1 MINKNILSWTALFAA
16 FAALPVLVPIPYY
29 LHLVIVIAIYA
40 IVLLGMDILVGQT
53 GQVSLG
59 HAAFFGIGAYAGG
72 LLMMKAN
79 VPFAVALIAAAAIT
93 AVFGLALAAAALRVS
108 GPYLA
113 MVTLAFGTIIQ
124 ILINEMSWLT
134 MGPVGLA
141 VDKPSFNGDPLTT
154 GSYYYVV
161 LLVLGVAMICANR
174 WSNSYF
180 GRAFEALRDS
190 PIATEC
196 MGISVRRYKAYAFAI
211 SAAFAGLAGALYAV
225 SEEYTSPN
233 TYSFEMSI
241 FFLLGTIFGGRK
253 SRVGALIGAAVVVL
267 LPAMLDSVGTFRAV
281 AAAGLVAALIY
292 AIVMARAEGVS
303 LKNVQSFIPLAVM
316 CGLLIFSFY
325 VRSLNEHR
333 LAIFGLLILLVVF
346 YLPNGVVGLFRWLFT
361 TEVARTA
368 SSKKTDVKQL
378 STKPAALSLKIAGIS
393 MRFGGLA
400 ALNNVS
406 IEVKP
411 GTIHGLIGPNG
422 SGKSTMMNVLTG
434 VYVPSEGAV
443 RLNDREIHG
452 RSSAQIASAGVART
466 FQNVQLF
473 WEMSAV
479 ENVMVGLHREFST
492 GLFGL
497 AVGTPGSIRE
507 EQAARVHAMALLRM
521 VGLEQVANSEA
532 RDLPYG
538 KQRLLEIARAMALS
552 PSILLLD
559 EPAAGLTAPDVDALC
574 AVLEGIKSFGVTIVL
589 IEHHMDMVMQLC
601 DTISVL
607 DFGEKIAEGRASEVR
622 TNPKVISAYL
632 GAPA

>member
-1 MINKNILSWTALFAA
+1 
-16 FAALPVLVPIPYY
+16 
-29 LHLVIVIAIYA
+29 
-40 IVLLGMDILVGQT
+40 
-53 GQVSLG
+53 
-59 HAAFFGIGAYAGG
+59 
-72 LLMMKAN
+72 
-79 VPFAVALIAAAAIT
+79 
-93 AVFGLALAAAALRVS
+93 
-108 GPYLA
+108 
-113 MVTLAFGTIIQ
+113 
-124 ILINEMSWLT
+124 
-134 MGPVGLA
+134 
-141 VDKPSFNGDPLTT
+141 
-154 GSYYYVV
+154 
-161 LLVLGVAMICANR
+161 
-174 WSNSYF
+174 
-180 GRAFEALRDS
+180 
-190 PIATEC
+190 
-196 MGISVRRYKAYAFAI
+196 
-211 SAAFAGLAGALYAV
+211 
-225 SEEYTSPN
+225 
-233 TYSFEMSI
+233 MSI

-292 AIVMARAEGVS
+292 AVVMARAEGVS
-303 LKNVQSFIPLAVM
+303 LKNAQSFIPLAVM

-361 TEVARTA
+361 TEVAPTT
-368 SSKKTDVKQL
+368 SSEKKDIKQL
-378 STKPAALSLKIAGIS
+378 SATPAPLSLKIAGIS

-443 RLNDREIHG
+443 RLDDREIHG
-452 RSSAQIASAGVART
+452 RSSAEIASAGVART

-559 EPAAGLTAPDVDALC
+559 EPAAGLTAPDVAALC

-589 IEHHMDMVMQLC
+589 IEHHMDMVMRLC

-622 TNPKVISAYL
+622 THPKVISAYL